1 VWDWED
7 GYNYN
12 RLGLQAQTTLEPS
25 TSRSVRRLVP
35 RIFQAMGW
43 LVVLWADFSP
53 AYSPASA
60 ELPPGASGFSRG
72 LLNFIILPASAPFPR
87 VAVWTAV
94 LISAAGLALMAAPT
108 PSSRFR
114 RFLWIAELAGTTFL
128 SAVAIAP
135 YLTSFRIV
143 LMPRTFVLMT
153 LLACSRA
160 LPLLGVVGER
170 LHLASAKR
178 APIVAGLVAGAFFA
192 SAAWHALT
200 QFEGNYTGFLHMS
213 RRIADRAPMLHE
225 PSQLWRSI
233 VTGDEG
239 YDGQFMYLMAF
250 DPLLDRYKDRPQMY
264 GTFIDLPPYRY
275 GRIGFSA
282 LVYLVSGGR
291 PEWFPQAMIWLLIAA
306 HATIA
311 AGLAVLAQREHKSPW
326 LALWYLAIPAFMP
339 SFLSALP
346 EALAAAAVVV
356 GLICWRARRDWW
368 AALAFVGALL
378 IRETSA
384 VLLIALVVASGT
396 ERRRAIR
403 LAVIA
408 VLPLVAWRVFVAFR
422 LYPESGSRA
431 GFGTQYSFGVPLVG
445 LLQLWRAGLSH
456 AQAASEIP
464 GALTYPWILA
474 ASAAIAGWAV
484 VARRGTIAVAAVVYA
499 AMAVSLNYWSVLH
512 HLPSGE
518 RVTFELFLCLLLL
531 RIEAPAQPRALG
543 RALNALFVVLAVYTF
558 TVAPDAWTSR
568 AATGMI
574 R

>member
-1 VWDWED
+1 M
-7 GYNYN
+7 
-12 RLGLQAQTTLEPS
+12 A
-25 TSRSVRRLVP
+25 
-35 RIFQAMGW
+35 W
-43 LVVLWADFSP
+43 LVVLWADLSP
-53 AYSPASA
+53 AYTPARA
-60 ELPPGASGFSRG
+60 ELPPGARGFSRG
-72 LLNFIILPASAPFPR
+72 LLNFIILPVSAPFPR

-94 LISAAGLALMAAPT
+94 LISAAGLALMAVPI
-108 PSSRFR
+108 PFSRFR
-114 RFLWIAELAGTTFL
+114 RFLWIAELAGTTLL
-128 SAVAIAP
+128 SAVVIAP
-135 YLTSFRIV
+135 YLTPFRIV
-143 LMPRTFVLMT
+143 LMPRTLVLMT

-160 LPLLGVVGER
+160 LPSLPAVGER
-170 LHLASAKR
+170 LRLASAKR

-213 RRIADRAPMLHE
+213 RRVADHAPMLHE

-264 GTFIDLPPYRY
+264 GTFIDRPPYRY

-282 LVYLVSGGR
+282 LVHLVSGGR

-311 AGLAVLAQREHKSPW
+311 AGLAALAQREHKSPW
-326 LALWYLAIPAFMP
+326 LALWYLAIPAFMT
-339 SFLSALP
+339 SFLFALP

-368 AALAFVGALL
+368 AALAFVTALL
-378 IRETSA
+378 VRETSA
-384 VLLIALVVASGT
+384 ILLIALVTASGT

-408 VLPLVAWRVFVAFR
+408 VLPLVAWRLFVGFR
-422 LYPESGSRA
+422 LYPEFGSRA
-431 GFGTQYSFGVPLVG
+431 GFGSHNLGVPLSG
-445 LLQLWRAGLSH
+445 LLQLYRAGLSR
-456 AQAASEIP
+456 AQSAPEIL
-464 GALTYPWILA
+464 GALTFPWILV
-474 ASAAIAGWAV
+474 ASAAIAIWAA
-484 VARRGTIAVAAVVYA
+484 VARWGTTAMAAVAYA
-499 AMAVSLNYWSVLH
+499 AMAVSLNYASVLH
-512 HLPSGE
+512 DLASGE
-518 RVTFELFLCLLLL
+518 RVTFELFLFLLLL
-531 RIEAPAQPRALG
+531 MIETPTQPRALG

-558 TVAPDAWTSR
+558 ALSPDAWMSR
-568 AATGMI
+568 AATGII